1 MGEQIR
7 DRTSSATVVGIILS
21 GLIALMAVG
30 YLYVRITANESYALI
45 HMLMELV
52 GIVVAAG
59 AFMIAWN
66 TRRTMGNSYVLVVAL
81 AGAFVAG
88 VDLLHAL
95 TYQGMNLIP
104 HVGNNLPTQLWL
116 VGRYLQAASL
126 FIAPLFVIR
135 RAAPAK
141 VMWGFGVATF
151 VLLGSIALGV
161 FPDAY
166 IEPTGL
172 TGFKIASEYV
182 ISLAM
187 ALGLAG
193 LISMRRE
200 QDREVLGFMATA
212 IGCFIAAELVFTLYG
227 RPTAPLNYA
236 GHMLRVAGALF
247 LYRALVVAAITR
259 PFDVLFRDLK
269 QAADGLER
277 SERRFR
283 STFDQA
289 ILGILEIDLGGR
301 IVRAN
306 RRMHAFGEYRG
317 SELSGVEAS
326 QLTDT
331 KDRASEAELFA
342 ALAQGTIQEYRLE
355 KRMITASGSKLWVNA
370 IRSSVLGGDGET
382 RYYIEMAEDI
392 STRREAEGRLERS
405 RGLKSSISKIDSS
418 INSTFDIEEIISTA
432 VAEGAEAIGAD
443 SAIVTMHEQHGWEL
457 RKAWHFPPHDV
468 APEVPSGRITELVSL
483 ETDGLPLVIEDV
495 DDDPRVNVEV
505 ARLFGVRS
513 FIVIPLR
520 FRGRSLGML
529 FFNYSSGPR
538 DFDEDEIA
546 FAVELSSALT
556 MAIEN
561 ARLYDAEH
569 RTVDA
574 IQASLLAIEGDIPGV
589 EVGTA
594 YYSAVELARIGGDFF
609 DVFALPDDRVAFAV
623 GDV

>member
-1 MGEQIR
+1 
-7 DRTSSATVVGIILS
+7 
-21 GLIALMAVG
+21 
-30 YLYVRITANESYALI
+30 
-45 HMLMELV
+45 
-52 GIVVAAG
+52 
-59 AFMIAWN
+59 
-66 TRRTMGNSYVLVVAL
+66 
-81 AGAFVAG
+81 
-88 VDLLHAL
+88 
-95 TYQGMNLIP
+95 
-104 HVGNNLPTQLWL
+104 
-116 VGRYLQAASL
+116 
-126 FIAPLFVIR
+126 
-135 RAAPAK
+135 
-141 VMWGFGVATF
+141 
-151 VLLGSIALGV
+151 
-161 FPDAY
+161 
-166 IEPTGL
+166 
-172 TGFKIASEYV
+172 
-182 ISLAM
+182 
-187 ALGLAG
+187 
-193 LISMRRE
+193 
-200 QDREVLGFMATA
+200 
-212 IGCFIAAELVFTLYG
+212 
-227 RPTAPLNYA
+227 
-236 GHMLRVAGALF
+236 
-247 LYRALVVAAITR
+247 
-259 PFDVLFRDLK
+259 
-269 QAADGLER
+269 
-277 SERRFR
+277 
-283 STFDQA
+283 
-289 ILGILEIDLGGR
+289 
-301 IVRAN
+301 
-306 RRMHAFGEYRG
+306 
-317 SELSGVEAS
+317 VEAS
-326 QLTDT
+326 QLTDA

-443 SAIVTMHEQHGWEL
+443 SAIVTIHEQHGWEL

-468 APEVPSGRITELVSL
+468 APEVPSERIAELVSL

-538 DFDEDEIA
+538 HFDGDEIA

-594 YYSAVELARIGGDFF
+594 YYSAMELARIGGDFF

-623 GDV
+623 GDVSGKGIEAAAVTALAKSTVRAFAYEWGSPDRVMRATNQALIRQIGESRFVTLIYGLLDVRTGEVRLVCAGHPAPLICDASGCVEDVSIHNPPLGVFDLMEFEEFRTVLHPGMRLVAFSDGLLDARHGEEFLGEDRVRGLV